1 MVQAPQKRGVRF
13 YYGLDIIMLA
23 VVLIELSSEERALGS
38 LRSET
43 AVLYRAARRTLAGG
57 VSDVRRI
64 ADRVLLIFYLLLCA
78 HYGWL

>member
-1 MVQAPQKRGVRF
+1 MNHPQKRGVHF

-23 VVLIELSSEERALGS
+23 VVLIELSSEEGALGS

-64 ADRVLLIFYLLLCA
+64 ADRVLIFYLLLCA